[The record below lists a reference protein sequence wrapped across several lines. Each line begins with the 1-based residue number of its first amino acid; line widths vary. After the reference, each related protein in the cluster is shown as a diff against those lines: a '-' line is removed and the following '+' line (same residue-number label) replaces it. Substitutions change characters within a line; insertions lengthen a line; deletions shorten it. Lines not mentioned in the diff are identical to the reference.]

1 MDGIGYG
8 SLGRRY
14 RSAKLAWACE
24 SDLPVCSQSGAKLPD
39 WHQQGMS
46 WQSYMRCCRLVN
58 ESDCIVWRLAAVG
71 TIGLFAHCWFGSRG
85 IISVCRPCRELCA
98 VEVPFEEY
106 YALILLVQL
115 RQTSNRW
122 FKLLFD
128 SFSDTIASLALII
141 VTDSQTET
149 RDWGGSQFILRN
161 FRGVPVRMFDIFY
174 YTEKIL
180 GGSQLKKN
188 TLYITA

>member
-1 MDGIGYG
+1 M
-8 SLGRRY
+8 
-14 RSAKLAWACE
+14 
-24 SDLPVCSQSGAKLPD
+24 
-39 WHQQGMS
+39 
-46 WQSYMRCCRLVN
+46 
-58 ESDCIVWRLAAVG
+58 
-71 TIGLFAHCWFGSRG
+71 
-85 IISVCRPCRELCA
+85 CRPCRELCA